1 MKRILI
7 IILLLLPFII
17 FLLYFSFF
25 TLRKP
30 EKTTTQTTLPTQTTV
45 TTTTIPS
52 PYIPVPII
60 ETPGKNE
67 IFIYADKIEPKS
79 LEIKLGEVITF
90 INKDTKTHVLTFSS
104 PPLTK
109 NLPTNS
115 SWPFHF
121 SQKGSYSI
129 NDETNGISI
138 SVTVS

>member
-1 MKRILI
+1 MKKILV
-7 IILLLLPFII
+7 IILLLLPLIF
-17 FLLYFSFF
+17 FLLYLSSF
-25 TLRKP
+25 TLRKT
-30 EKTTTQTTLPTQTTV
+30 EKIATTTTSTITSL

-67 IFIYADKIEPKS
+67 IFIYADKVEPKS

-109 NLPTNS
+109 NLQANS
-115 SWPFHF
+115 SWPFQF
-121 SQKGSYSI
+121 TRRGSYSI

-138 SVTVS
+138 SVTVG

>member
-1 MKRILI
+1 MKKILV
-7 IILLLLPFII
+7 IILLLLPLIF

-25 TLRKP
+25 TLKKT
-30 EKTTTQTTLPTQTTV
+30 EKIA
-45 TTTTIPS
+45 TTTTSTITPLTTTTTPS

-79 LEIKLGEVITF
+79 LEIKLGEAITF
-90 INKDTKTHVLTFSS
+90 INKDTKTHVLTFPS

-109 NLPTNS
+109 NLPANS
-115 SWPFHF
+115 NWQFQF
-121 SQKGSYSI
+121 TQKGSYSI

>member
-7 IILLLLPFII
+7 IILLLSPFII
-17 FLLYFSFF
+17 LLLYFSFF

-45 TTTTIPS
+45 TTTTTSS

-67 IFIYADKIEPKS
+67 IFIYVDKIEPKS

-90 INKDTKTHVLTFSS
+90 VNKDTKTHVLTFPS

-109 NLPTNS
+109 NLPANS
-115 SWPFHF
+115 NWQFQF
-121 SQKGSYSI
+121 TQKGSYSI